1 MAVAEET
8 GSSAADAGRA
18 TGERIARLRQLR
30 RRRPWT
36 QRELAAVAGVSVGTV
51 RCIEQGVYRTI
62 QPRVVRALAEALG
75 VEPATIAEFRVTLGL
90 PPVSPPES
98 GPVSA
103 PPQEGAGAEPPAEG
117 QPRRRAQRATP
128 AGHRSGA

>member
-1 MAVAEET
+1 VAVADET

-18 TGERIARLRQLR
+18 AGERIARLRQLR

-62 QPRVVRALAEALG
+62 QPRVVRALAGALG
-75 VEPATIAEFRVTLGL
+75 VEPATVAEFRVTLGL
-90 PPVSPPES
+90 PPIGPIGPGARPEPDSAGGGAVTPP
-98 GPVSA
+98 SA
-103 PPQEGAGAEPPAEG
+103 GG
-117 QPRRRAQRATP
+117 
-128 AGHRSGA
+128 

>member
-18 TGERIARLRQLR
+18 TGERIAWLRQLR

-62 QPRVVRALAEALG
+62 QPRVVRALAGALG
-75 VEPATIAEFRVTLGL
+75 VEPATVAEFRVTLGL
-90 PPVSPPES
+90 PPIRPSES

-103 PPQEGAGAEPPAEG
+103 PPMQGAGG
-117 QPRRRAQRATP
+117 QPLLEERL
-128 AGHRSGA
+128 S